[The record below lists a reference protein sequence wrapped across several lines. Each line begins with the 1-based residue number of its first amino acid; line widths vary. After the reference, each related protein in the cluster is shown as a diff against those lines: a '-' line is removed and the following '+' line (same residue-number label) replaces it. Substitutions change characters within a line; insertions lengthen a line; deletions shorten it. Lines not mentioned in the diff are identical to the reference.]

1 MGGKLVDK
9 VEQILVSKITL
20 GALLL
25 NQYID
30 S

>member
-30 S
+30 I

>member
-1 MGGKLVDK
+1 MGGKLLDK

-30 S
+30 I